1 MAYVP
6 PIGLP
11 LDEIRAELNRIR
23 HPVRIAIRRSKNP
36 FNVGSIIRTSH
47 SFLVKEVILIGTE
60 DWYERAAMGM
70 QRFEN
75 VREVQS
81 EAAFIALAKS
91 EGWFLSVLE
100 KDDAQVGLWDSKLPE
115 DAVIVVGNE
124 EDGVG
129 PEILRAVT
137 AAKDSED
144 RVQGEVIAIP
154 MFGINHSYPMTVASG
169 MALAEWARR
178 RYACG
183 ENRVVLTPRTD
194 R

>member
-1 MAYVP
+1 M
-6 PIGLP
+6 
-11 LDEIRAELNRIR
+11 
-23 HPVRIAIRRSKNP
+23 RIAIRRSKNP

-75 VREVQS
+75 VREVPS
-81 EAAFIALAKS
+81 EEAFVDLARS

-100 KDDAQVGLWDSKLPE
+100 KDDAQVGLWDSQLPE

-137 AAKDSED
+137 SSEERE
-144 RVQGEVIAIP
+144 RVKGEIIAIP

-178 RYACG
+178 RYASG
-183 ENRVVLTPRTD
+183 ESRVVVTPRT
-194 R
+194 RK

>member
-1 MAYVP
+1 M
-6 PIGLP
+6 
-11 LDEIRAELNRIR
+11 
-23 HPVRIAIRRSKNP
+23 RIAIRRSKNP

-75 VREVQS
+75 VREVPS
-81 EAAFIALAKS
+81 EEAFVDLARS

-100 KDDAQVGLWDSKLPE
+100 KDDAQVGLWDSQLPE

-137 AAKDSED
+137 NSEERE
-144 RVQGEVIAIP
+144 RVKGEIIAIP

-178 RYACG
+178 RYASG
-183 ENRVVLTPRTD
+183 ESRVVVTPRT
-194 R
+194 RK

>member
-75 VREVQS
+75 VREVPS
-81 EAAFIALAKS
+81 EEAFVDLARS

-100 KDDAQVGLWDSKLPE
+100 KDDAQVGLWDSQLPE

-137 AAKDSED
+137 NSEERE
-144 RVQGEVIAIP
+144 RVKGEIIAIP

-178 RYACG
+178 RYASG
-183 ENRVVLTPRTD
+183 ESRVVVTPRT
-194 R
+194 RK